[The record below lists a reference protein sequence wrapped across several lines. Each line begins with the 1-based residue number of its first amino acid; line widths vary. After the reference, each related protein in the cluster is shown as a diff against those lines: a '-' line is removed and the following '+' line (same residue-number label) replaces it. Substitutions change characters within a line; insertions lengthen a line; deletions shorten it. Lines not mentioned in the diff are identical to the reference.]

1 MNAKLKGNKKIL
13 DKKRLTNSF
22 NILILV
28 LTMYP
33 GLESYNPINESEL
46 DGIYQQTT
54 SMLYSR
60 DYQCAVKNDFRN
72 ERLRMFSS

>member
-1 MNAKLKGNKKIL
+1 
-13 DKKRLTNSF
+13 
-22 NILILV
+22 
-28 LTMYP
+28 MYP

-46 DGIYQQTT
+46 DGIYQQKT
-54 SMLYSR
+54 SMLYSS

>member
-1 MNAKLKGNKKIL
+1 
-13 DKKRLTNSF
+13 
-22 NILILV
+22 
-28 LTMYP
+28 MYP

-72 ERLRMFSS
+72 ERLSMLSS